1 LASENSIDRSLP
13 AVPSSTG
20 RFLRIREKGIALLLF
35 ACAFVSVGT
44 TAGIIWVLTS
54 ESILFFREV
63 SPFAFLFGTRW
74 APLLEPRSYG
84 ILPLACGT
92 FLVGGGALLV
102 AVPIGVASAIFM
114 SEYASRSVRG
124 ALKPLLE
131 VLAGI
136 PTVVYGYF
144 ALMFITPHV
153 LQPLLPD
160 TEVFNAASAVLV
172 VGVMIIP
179 TVASLCDDA
188 FRAVPRSLREG
199 AFALAATRLEVS
211 TRVVLPS
218 ALSGVVAAVLLAF
231 ARAIGETMAVTL
243 AAGMTPKMTLNPLTS
258 IQTMTSYIVQVSL
271 GDTPAGT
278 VGYHTIFAVGM
289 TLFTITLLINLGAHR
304 VMRRFR
310 EVYD

>member
-1 LASENSIDRSLP
+1 MTRRLLHIK
-13 AVPSSTG
+13 
-20 RFLRIREKGIALLLF
+20 EKGIALVLF
-35 ACAFVSVGT
+35 ACAIVSVGT

-54 ESILFFREV
+54 ESVLFFREV
-63 SPFAFLFGTRW
+63 SPIEFFFGTRW

-144 ALMFITPHV
+144 ALMFITPRV
-153 LQPLLPD
+153 LQPLLPN
-160 TEVFNAASAVLV
+160 TEVFNAASAALV

-218 ALSGVVAAVLLAF
+218 ALSGVMAAVLLAF

-243 AAGMTPKMTLNPLTS
+243 AAGMTPKMTLNGLTS